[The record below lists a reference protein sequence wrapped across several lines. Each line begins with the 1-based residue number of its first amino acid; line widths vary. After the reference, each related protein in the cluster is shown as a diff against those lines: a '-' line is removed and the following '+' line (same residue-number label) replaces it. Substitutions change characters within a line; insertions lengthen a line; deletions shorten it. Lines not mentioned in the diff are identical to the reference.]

1 MSPGQVG
8 RLCSHALA
16 LLLATLARPTAVRAQ
31 RIHATVIDSASGIGV
46 DGVLFSLIDSTGAR
60 MAGLTD
66 DRGQVGGRI
75 KHPGTYLVTLTR
87 IGYRYQ
93 VFPRVFLSGRRDTTL
108 TFATVA
114 EAYVLPELESRAARL
129 DRHLSSVGFYER
141 EKGGLGHF
149 VDPDQIEQRATTAVT
164 IGDLLEN
171 IPGVTLTPTGPMGRR
186 TVRLTG
192 MMSIRSGCAAPRIF
206 LDGRLTTDDIDGT
219 VDPSRRPRDRGLSP
233 AGRGAARVRRRVV
246 GLWRSRDLD
255 PTGTLAIGSTP
266 RRPTPSRPPPHPT
279 LASAARP
286 TSFRTAGH
294 SLDQLGVIRDHT

>member
-1 MSPGQVG
+1 MTACQGG
-8 RLCSHALA
+8 RLTRRSV
-16 LLLATLARPTAVRAQ
+16 LLLVSTLGLAQVATAQ
-31 RIHATVIDSASGIGV
+31 RIHATVVDSARGIGV

-75 KHPGTYLVTLTR
+75 KHPGSYVVTLTR

-93 VFPRVFLSGRRDTTL
+93 VFPQLVLSGRRDTTL
-108 TFATVA
+108 VFRTVA

-149 VDPDQIEQRATTAVT
+149 VEPGQIEQRATTAVT

-186 TVRLTG
+186 TIRLTG

-206 LDGRLTTDDIDGT
+206 LDGRLTTDDVDGT
-219 VDPSRRPRDRGLSP
+219 VDPSDVLAIEIYRRPVEVPPEYGGASSGCGVLVIWTRRGP
-233 AGRGAARVRRRVV
+233 
-246 GLWRSRDLD
+246 
-255 PTGTLAIGSTP
+255 
-266 RRPTPSRPPPHPT
+266 
-279 LASAARP
+279 
-286 TSFRTAGH
+286 
-294 SLDQLGVIRDHT
+294 